1 MSSRKTHRS
10 LAPLALALLLAAC
23 GSGREE
29 APAPEPTPAATE
41 RDVVPTAT
49 IPPPPLAPDP
59 APTNQTTT
67 TIPGARGERM
77 QAMPVAMHGVWA
89 GEGTRCARSSDLRLE
104 IAGDRLTFYESV
116 AKPVAIT
123 RGEGSSIDVQLE
135 LSGEGDTWRERQ
147 TFTLSGDGQRLV
159 RAMADGRS
167 VTYARCNSEE
177 DL

>member
-1 MSSRKTHRS
+1 MRSRTTHRRC
-10 LAPLALALLLAAC
+10 APLALALLLAAC

-29 APAPEPTPAATE
+29 APAPEPTPAE
-41 RDVVPTAT
+41 REVVPTAT
-49 IPPPPLAPDP
+49 IPPPPAPDP
-59 APTNQTTT
+59 APANQTTT
-67 TIPGARGERM
+67 ATIPGARGEPM
-77 QAMPVAMHGVWA
+77 EAMPVAMHGVWA

-123 RGEGSSIDVQLE
+123 RGPGQSIEAELE
-135 LSGEGDTWRERQ
+135 LSGEGETWRERQ
-147 TFTLSGDGQRLV
+147 TFTLSEGGQRLV